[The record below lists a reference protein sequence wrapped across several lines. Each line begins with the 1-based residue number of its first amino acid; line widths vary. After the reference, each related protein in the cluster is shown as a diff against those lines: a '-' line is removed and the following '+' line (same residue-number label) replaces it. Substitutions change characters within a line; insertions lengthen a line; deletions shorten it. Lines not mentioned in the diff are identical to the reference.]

1 MKILCV
7 IVLYHC
13 LLKNSKTYRTLKPK
27 SNDLLV
33 FDNSEQIQ
41 DISAYA
47 KEAKYIHNVTNIG
60 LSACYNSAGTYAK
73 KHGYEWLLFLDQDT
87 DFSDI
92 SVDDYV
98 GAIASNPAYKMY
110 VPLVKC
116 GKYTMSPMKFKHAFA
131 LFSQRMYKGVTDIE
145 DLSVINSGMC
155 VSVDAL
161 QNCGGYNEKVFLDY
175 SDHEFVRKFKKK
187 YSQVYVLP
195 RTIYQDYSAKSDA
208 KDAALKRLVMFCES
222 IRGCEK
228 NTLLEKME
236 YSIPILKRTLALV
249 VRNRSFRAIPI
260 AYTHYFK

>member
-1 MKILCV
+1 MRILSV

-13 LLKNSKTYRTLKPK
+13 LLKDSKTYRTLKPESK
-27 SNDLLV
+27 DLLV
-33 FDNSEQIQ
+33 FDNSEHAQ
-41 DISAYA
+41 DISMYA
-47 KEAKYIHNVTNIG
+47 EEAKYIHNEKNIG
-60 LSACYNSAGTYAK
+60 LSACYNRAAEFAK
-73 KHGYEWLLFLDQDT
+73 SYGYEWLLFLDQDT
-87 DFSDI
+87 DFSEI
-92 SVDDYV
+92 SIDDYIST
-98 GAIASNPAYKMY
+98 IASNPTCKM
-110 VPLVKC
+110 VAPLVKC
-116 GKYTMSPMKFKHAFA
+116 GKYTMSPMKFKHGFA
-131 LFSQRMYKGVTDIE
+131 LFSQRTYEGLIDIT
-145 DLSVINSGMC
+145 DLSIINSGMC

-161 QNCGGYNEKVFLDY
+161 QSCGGYNEKVFLDY
-175 SDHEFVRKFKKK
+175 SDHEFVRRFKKK

-260 AYTHYFK
+260 AYKHYFK